1 MAAESTAHSELN
13 IGHILFID
21 IVGYSKM
28 LTSEQR
34 EQQQE
39 LNRTVRETEQFRASR
54 SGRQAGARSAKQEK
68 ISGRHTCRPTM
79 TPPFSFRSVKGNQFL
94 W

>member
-34 EQQQE
+34 EQQQT
-39 LNRTVRETEQFRASR
+39 LNQIVRETEQFRAGEAAGKLVRVPRNRKRSR
-54 SGRQAGARSAKQEK
+54 DGTRAGL
-68 ISGRHTCRPTM
+68 P
-79 TPPFSFRSVKGNQFL
+79 
-94 W
+94 